1 MSGIGFSEHATGV
14 GTRVA
19 ILIKIRVTS
28 AGANEMASKGRVTRV
43 LVYGLALGGFVR
55 AQPPAAEPPPMVEK
69 TEQNVEAPC
78 LEPPALVG
86 WEDYRGPFQ
95 KVVGTFAR
103 KLERKSAHQPHY
115 KAGAMLC
122 SLELKDKFFLF
133 VQDTFDPVSFLG
145 AGFNAGIDQ
154 AGNQDPTF
162 GQGAIGYSKRFGANF
177 VGQASLRFFTE
188 FAYPTIF
195 AEDPRYYRLAHGSN
209 GKRFLHAVEHSF
221 VAHRDNGKHIFNL
234 TEWLGTTSGVL
245 VSSQLHPGNQRGFGP
260 VAQQVGYSVMAD
272 MGFDVL
278 REFWPEI
285 ARKFKM
291 PFRDRSEPPP
301 PR

>member
-1 MSGIGFSEHATGV
+1 MKWRDPE
-14 GTRVA
+14 
-19 ILIKIRVTS
+19 RVTALLLCELVLGGL
-28 AGANEMASKGRVTRV
+28 AGAQ
-43 LVYGLALGGFVR
+43 FPP
-55 AQPPAAEPPPMVEK
+55 AQPPLMPEK

-78 LEPPALVG
+78 LQPSGLVG
-86 WEDYRGPFQ
+86 WEDYRGPLQ

-103 KLERKSAHQPHY
+103 KLERKSAHLPHY
-115 KAGAMLC
+115 KAGVMLC
-122 SLELKDKFFLF
+122 SLELNDKFALF

-145 AGFNAGIDQ
+145 AGFNAGIGQ

-162 GQGAIGYSKRFGANF
+162 GPGAVGYGKRFGAEF
-177 VGQASLRFFTE
+177 VGQTSTRFFTE
-188 FAYPTIF
+188 FAYPAIF
-195 AEDPRYYRLAHGSN
+195 AEDPRYYRLGHGSN

-221 VAHRDNGKHIFNL
+221 IAHRDNGKHIFNSS
-234 TEWLGTTSGVL
+234 EWLGTTSGVL
-245 VSSQLHPGNQRGFGP
+245 VNSQLHPGNERGFGP
-260 VAQQVGYSVMAD
+260 VAQQVGYSVLTD

-291 PFRDRSEPPP
+291 PFRDRTEPSP